1 MRSPILKHCAGR
13 NYNSPLKQTYKED
26 TANFKDFDVKNDT
39 LIKGNSM
46 DMSFS
51 RRISDMNASRAAL
64 KLSNKNSG
72 TQYGSEPKDEK
83 LFRDPDGSY
92 TSMKVYNKEDLKKSI
107 R

>member
-39 LIKGNSM
+39 LIKGNSR
-46 DMSFS
+46 DMRVSG
-51 RRISDMNASRAAL
+51 RISDMNAGNAAL
-64 KLSNKNSG
+64 KLSGKNSG
-72 TQYGSEPKDEK
+72 TRYRSEPKGEQ

-92 TSMKVYNKEDLKKSI
+92 TSMKIYNKEDLKNSI
-107 R
+107 E